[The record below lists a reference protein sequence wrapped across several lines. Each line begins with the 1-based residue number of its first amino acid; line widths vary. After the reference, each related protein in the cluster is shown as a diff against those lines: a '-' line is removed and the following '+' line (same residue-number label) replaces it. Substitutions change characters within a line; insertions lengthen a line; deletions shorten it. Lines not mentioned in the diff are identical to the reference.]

1 VSITEL
7 SPASI
12 AGRMQ
17 AAVRRAPHT
26 LSARRVA
33 TALVDVLVIAVVAA
47 LALAGRQLVPAAEP
61 DSTLVDRAITYTPW
75 IGVAWLALLV
85 LCGTYQ
91 ERSLSVGVDE
101 YQRVLLASG
110 LTAGGLAV
118 YLYLAEVQ
126 LSRSYYLLLFALG
139 VPVLLIGRR
148 IMRVVEHRIRIAGH
162 GRRRVL
168 LVGSGRHV
176 TDTLAVLRRESW
188 LGLHAVGALTVPGGE
203 SLDIPGHEVPV
214 LGTTDDLVQA
224 LADTEV
230 DVVVFA
236 EGSFPSGAEMRRTA
250 WLLESLSIQMIVVPA
265 LSGVSGTRVAVRPVA
280 GLPLIYVERPQT
292 EGALRFAKRL
302 FDVVGS
308 LGALVLFSI
317 PMLLAV
323 LAIKLDDG
331 GPLLFRQRRV
341 GHNGTH
347 FNCLKLR
354 TMWVDAE
361 DRLEDVR
368 ELNEGMTQ
376 LYKSRRDPRITRVG
390 AILRRYSLDEVPQL
404 INVLRGDMSLVG
416 PRPALPSEVEA
427 YESDVNRRLRVKPG
441 LTGLW
446 QVSGRSDLSWEDTVR
461 LDLYYV
467 DNWSML
473 ADLQILLRTIR
484 AVFGGNGA
492 Y

>member
-1 VSITEL
+1 
-7 SPASI
+7 
-12 AGRMQ
+12 MQ
-17 AAVRRAPHT
+17 AAVRRGPHT
-26 LSARRVA
+26 LSARRLA
-33 TALVDVLVIAVVAA
+33 TAVLDVLVIAAIGA
-47 LALAGRQLVPAAEP
+47 LALAGRSLIPAVEP
-61 DSTLVDRAITYTPW
+61 DATLADRALTSTPW
-75 IGVAWLALLV
+75 IAVAWLALLV
-85 LCGTYQ
+85 LCGAYQ
-91 ERSLSVGVDE
+91 ERTLSVGVDE

-118 YLYLAEVQ
+118 YLYLAEVP

-139 VPVLLIGRR
+139 VPVLLVGRR
-148 IMRVVEHRIRIAGH
+148 VMRLVEHSLRNAGL

-168 LVGSGRHV
+168 LVGTGRHV
-176 TDTLAVLRRESW
+176 SDTLAVLRRETW
-188 LGLHAVGALTVPGGE
+188 LGLHAVGALTVRGGD
-203 SLDIPGHEVPV
+203 SLDVPGHEVPI

-224 LADTEV
+224 LAETEV

-236 EGSFPSGAEMRRTA
+236 EGSFASGAEMRRTA

-302 FDVVGS
+302 FDIVGS
-308 LGALVLFSI
+308 VGALLLFSI
-317 PMLLAV
+317 PLLVAAV
-323 LAIKLDDG
+323 AIKLDDG
-331 GPLLFRQRRV
+331 GPLFFRQRRV
-341 GHNGTH
+341 GFNGTH
-347 FNCLKLR
+347 FECLKLR
-354 TMWVDAE
+354 TMCVDAE
-361 DRLEDVR
+361 ARRDEVR
-368 ELNEGMTQ
+368 GLNDGMTQ
-376 LYKSRRDPRITRVG
+376 LYKSKRDPRITKVG
-390 AILRRYSLDEVPQL
+390 AILRRYSIDEAPQL
-404 INVLRGDMSLVG
+404 LNVLRGDMCLVG

-427 YESDVNRRLRVKPG
+427 YEEDVNRRLRVKPG

-473 ADLQILLRTIR
+473 ADVQILLRTAK
-484 AVFGGNGA
+484 AVFGGSGA